1 MFYFPVPPVFS
12 FLVLIGYL
20 GDFFQLVSY
29 PMVLS
34 MNILTLIYSPGFAHI
49 VFPITGLKKETPHM
63 DLALE
68 SETYIEAKFF
78 CLDVV
83 HLVSR
88 SNTVEQ

>member
-1 MFYFPVPPVFS
+1 
-12 FLVLIGYL
+12 
-20 GDFFQLVSY
+20 
-29 PMVLS
+29 MVLS

-68 SETYIEAKFF
+68 SETYIEAKSF

-83 HLVSR
+83 RLVSR
-88 SNTVEQ
+88 SNTTFLKVLPYDLYSVIAYAGVRGT